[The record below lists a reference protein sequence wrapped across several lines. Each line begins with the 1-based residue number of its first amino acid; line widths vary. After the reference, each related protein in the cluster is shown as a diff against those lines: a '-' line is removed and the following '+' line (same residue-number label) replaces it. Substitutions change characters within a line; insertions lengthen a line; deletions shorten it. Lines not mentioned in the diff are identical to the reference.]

1 MCTTIAAL
9 NFQTVHMYAS
19 LHMYE
24 AAHGVQR
31 WYHSPK
37 MELLEAT
44 TDKGADTE
52 RGCCGRMRSAAEPPA
67 SPHGRLFRG
76 WCGMDPRLACLGSTV
91 PTLFQHISQLS
102 QFSVSELS
110 LIFAVHS
117 MIQPVRA
124 MSKRIL
130 GTLGFGRKRLANNTE

>member
-1 MCTTIAAL
+1 
-9 NFQTVHMYAS
+9 
-19 LHMYE
+19 
-24 AAHGVQR
+24 
-31 WYHSPK
+31 
-37 MELLEAT
+37 
-44 TDKGADTE
+44 
-52 RGCCGRMRSAAEPPA
+52 
-67 SPHGRLFRG
+67 
-76 WCGMDPRLACLGSTV
+76 MDPRLACLGSTV